1 MRKPQVN
8 IRMPDDLRKKLK
20 LIAKNKDR
28 SVNYIVVQVLKE
40 YVVKNTEATANSDS
54 HGL

>member
-1 MRKPQVN
+1 
-8 IRMPDDLRKKLK
+8 MPDDLRKKLK

-40 YVVKNTEATANSDS
+40 YVVKNIEATANSDS